1 MVPMVITSD
10 VVVDVFT
17 FLKRQ
22 SIVPNDSKLLTCCLA
37 WFLNLYLLRTKYCPD
52 FLPLFPYSDSVS

>member
-22 SIVPNDSKLLTCCLA
+22 SIVPNDSKLLTC
-37 WFLNLYLLRTKYCPD
+37 
-52 FLPLFPYSDSVS
+52 